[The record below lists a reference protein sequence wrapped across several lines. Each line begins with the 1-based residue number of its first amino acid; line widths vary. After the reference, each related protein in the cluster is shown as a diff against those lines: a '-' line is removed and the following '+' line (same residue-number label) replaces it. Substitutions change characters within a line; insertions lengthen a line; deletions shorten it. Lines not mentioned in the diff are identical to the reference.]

1 MAPHSQLARA
11 PLFGSAV
18 NEHERR
24 RRLTHLLPPR
34 LEQPLNAH
42 LDAPIV
48 EVPPVPDER
57 SPLRIARRARE
68 HLQEPQRVAVLAR
81 GGRRIGGGGARAGGG
96 RGRRDEGGGERG
108 GGKAGEEGE
117 EVAWGEGPAQGEE
130 YLEGCVRSAASIS
143 SPSCTRCSTT
153 QRAKGETDAPSS
165 ASPLSTAFRPASS
178 PSPMRSKSPT
188 CRAARGSR
196 SSSSLA
202 SGVRPRRNA
211 TRARSALESGV
222 TVVCAVVVGPAAAV
236 AAVPAAV
243 EEVGGDDDAEAD
255 SDSSLSTMSAH
266 TSSSLVGVAGPLPPA
281 VAAALPGADAAMSC
295 AAQCLTTGLG
305 DRPRKAEMRSAR
317 RCALSETSWAMRTE
331 GGREWNL
338 RASRGCQQLC

>member
-68 HLQEPQRVAVLAR
+68 HLQEPQRVAVFAR

-178 PSPMRSKSPT
+178 
-188 CRAARGSR
+188 RAR
-196 SSSSLA
+196 
-202 SGVRPRRNA
+202 A
-211 TRARSALESGV
+211 TRARSALESGAA
-222 TVVCAVVVGPAAAV
+222 VVGAVVVGPAAAV